1 MKDQRGTEQ
10 MFFKPKKTGIN
21 FLCDAI
27 ILPQYFNFER
37 EFNEKYPSFK
47 RITFDN
53 WSLFTAVYF
62 TYAIQYSLRRM
73 ELPDY
78 IRIMTRTVNYF
89 ETQYPRFRS
98 ALASLMNVYRLSD
111 DFETHWGIW
120 LAENFLQIQRENLSA
135 NDICMG
141 KEIAGTIVKLTTVV
155 NMNETVPFYCALQT

>member
-1 MKDQRGTEQ
+1 
-10 MFFKPKKTGIN
+10 MFFKTKKTGIN

-37 EFNEKYPSFK
+37 EFKEKYPNFK

-73 ELPDY
+73 EPPDY

-89 ETQYPRFRS
+89 ERQYPRFRS
-98 ALASLMNVYRLSD
+98 ALASLMNAYHLSD
-111 DFETHWGIW
+111 DFETHRGIW
-120 LAENFLQIQRENLSA
+120 LAGNFLQTRQENLSD
-135 NDICMG
+135 NNICMG
-141 KEIAGTIVKLTTVV
+141 KEIAGTIAKLTTVV
-155 NMNETVPFYCALQT
+155 NMYETVPFHRTLRI